1 MHNRELS
8 ICYAIGILIT
18 LIALPGKLLLTTA
31 KAAPPIL
38 RVGME
43 LSYPPFEMTNTAGQP
58 EGISVELAKSLG
70 ESLGRSILIEN
81 IAFDGLIPALRTGT
95 IDCIISSMTSTPE
108 RAKAI
113 AFSNPYLKTGLTLLV
128 GRDSPVLSPDDIT
141 KPGVRI
147 AVKLGTSAHKYAAQ
161 QLKNADT
168 HDYTDTQST

>member
-81 IAFDGLIPALRTGT
+81 IACDGLIPALRTGT
-95 IDCIISSMTSTPE
+95 IDCIISSMTSTP
-108 RAKAI
+108 
-113 AFSNPYLKTGLTLLV
+113 V
-128 GRDSPVLSPDDIT
+128 GPRQSPS
-141 KPGVRI
+141 R
-147 AVKLGTSAHKYAAQ
+147 
-161 QLKNADT
+161 T
-168 HDYTDTQST
+168 HI